1 MPRLHDFATWAE
13 RIVDHHRSSPEV
25 FQTSTIGALLDGA
38 YDGDLTVADLLRHG
52 DFGLGTF
59 NRLDGEMVILDGTC
73 YHLRS
78 DGTASI
84 AGGSERTPFAAVTR
98 FHAAHTVDIGTDTS
112 RNDLLARID
121 ATVESANLIHG
132 VRVEGR
138 FAEVRTRTV
147 KAQTPPYPS
156 LTQASDEQ
164 AEQLFEN
171 IDGVLIG
178 FRTPEFEQGIA
189 VAGYHLHFLDG
200 TRTRGGHVLDVTVSA
215 GRVAVST
222 ASELHLRLPTT
233 SAFLAADLT
242 GDDIGDRIRHA
253 EGGG

>member
-1 MPRLHDFATWAE
+1 MVTHQ
-13 RIVDHHRSSPEV
+13 RSGRAGEV
-25 FQTSTIGALLDGA
+25 FQTSTIGALLEGV
-38 YDGDLTVADLLRHG
+38 YDGDMTVAELLGHG
-52 DFGLGTF
+52 DFGVGTF

-78 DGTASI
+78 DGSASV
-84 AGGSERTPFAAVTR
+84 AALSERTPFAAVTDFR
-98 FHAAHTVDIGTDTS
+98 AAHSIDIDAATS
-112 RNDLLARID
+112 RDDLLARID
-121 ATVESANLIHG
+121 VTLDSPNLLYG

-138 FAEVRTRTV
+138 FTEVRTRTV
-147 KAQTPPYPS
+147 KAQTPPYPP

-164 AEQLFEN
+164 AEQVFEN
-171 IDGVLIG
+171 VDGVLIG

-189 VAGYHLHFLDG
+189 VAGYHLHFLDD
-200 TRTRGGHVLDVTVSA
+200 TRSRGGHVLDVTLSA
-215 GRVAVST
+215 GRVAVSI

-242 GDDIGDRIRHA
+242 GGDIADRVRHA